1 MKREIAVYLGHEARR
16 VGTLYYEGVGARA
29 RVAFAYEE
37 SWRVTPDRFAL
48 EPWLPLVA
56 GVQFHY
62 QCG

>member
-1 MKREIAVYLGHEARR
+1 MKREIAVYLGQEARR
-16 VGTLYYEGVGARA
+16 VGTLYYEGVGARE

-37 SWRVTPDRFAL
+37 SWRVAPDRFAL

-62 QCG
+62 Q